1 MADSTQPSVPNT
13 KNRPLSPH
21 LQIYKWQITMT
32 LSILHRATGVA
43 LAAGL
48 VLLTAWIWSAAYCP
62 ESFTWL
68 QEHRTDWWFRLVIT
82 GFTAS
87 MFFHLLNGIRHLG
100 WDVGSGFTIPAT
112 TRSGWIVVVG
122 TVVLTWLVSCPFY
135 CAVKADE
142 AAQVEPASTIE
153 ITTEAPAEGAVIGET
168 PEVPADVKGE

>member
-32 LSILHRATGVA
+32 LSILHRATGVG
-43 LAAGL
+43 LCAGL

-62 ESFTWL
+62 ETFTWL
-68 QEHRTDWWFRLVIT
+68 QEHRADWWFRLVIT
-82 GFTAS
+82 GFTAA

-100 WDVGSGFTIPAT
+100 WDTGSGMTNDAV

-122 TVVLTWLVSCPFY
+122 TAVLTWLVSCPLY
-135 CAVKADE
+135 CTVKTDE
-142 AAQVEPASTIE
+142 AASVAPATSIEVTTEEPA
-153 ITTEAPAEGAVIGET
+153 ITGET
-168 PEVPADVKGE
+168 PEAPADVKGE